1 MAVIDYVST
10 SSLLDAPCKGCPNE
24 TKCATGFVCW
34 NYVDFQTYGIIQDD
48 DRRMSRQLFLA
59 VIQNNKKTVNK
70 YLRRQINDYK
80 TQ

>member
-1 MAVIDYVST
+1 MVRIEHASPQT
-10 SSLLDAPCKGCPNE
+10 LEDAPCIGCPNE
-24 TKCATGFVCW
+24 PQCATGFVCW
-34 NYVDFQTYGIIQDD
+34 DYVDFQTYAIIKDD

-80 TQ
+80 AK